1 MAKKYQNKGSFVKAN
16 HVASDLDS
24 DWKKKLAQWNGATEK
39 KIVPQQ
45 QTLSIPTISTQKDV
59 SPESIDPGV
68 DTENAPVIINN
79 MKPQFSTK
87 AAGLS
92 SALYTNDSLIMATPG
107 KKQAIVLTEKY
118 DQYRNYTPE
127 KKNFKT
133 SPIIDKPKF
142 VITQPLYPLPGY
154 AESDA
159 PIALIDDP
167 RGMTSNNRKD
177 LLGFKPVLEK
187 RFFGREFNDNIHIQL
202 IYNILDIDK
211 LLAPY
216 INAIAVSINQ
226 MLPKSD
232 TAASG
237 RDEDMIGNFYL
248 GNPYDFVATV
258 DRAGFPW
265 SDNDWNNLLILRK
278 QMDDLFQN
286 PQMSYFG
293 NVLYSQDLKKPK
305 KGSEKGTQKYANNEA
320 EQKKKL
326 YYIYWLIS
334 FARMSLAHS
343 KEYRDILFL
352 LDSSPSDEVWNTFKN
367 VFKSSNPPH
376 DIDTAI
382 REARGTLN
390 KIYKAKVNKIDDD
403 FIKNAKVNLS
413 IISKVLNEPI
423 SQNLL
428 TEYYVFA
435 KRKDHRNT
443 GYSIRSLRELLIRTN
458 IGTDDSKSHDTIY
471 SAFQN
476 DEDAISSVR
485 QKLNTVLDFIIWRY
499 YTTDAEKDD
508 STGLPLGHSDREEQF
523 IGKLRGA
530 SLSKSNLKTGDV
542 GDILFFSPQED
553 NAWKRSLETKHKND
567 CPENRKKLEKEI
579 EAIIAKRDIYRKEAE
594 VIWSA
599 LSKNIEQ
606 AVTLIK
612 PEFIAEFKGSDDST
626 FPKVKMQDS
635 DSDHYFSKLMY
646 LLTLFLDGK
655 DINTLLTQLASNF
668 DNIAGYLDIL
678 NDLKMKG
685 IIPEDEHPPFMPQ
698 YTFFNDSRVIAAEL
712 RKVNSIA
719 RMTKADQDVATR
731 ASIRALYI
739 DATEFLGWDGDE
751 DSLNAFI
758 DEHLVPKKKGGKTGY
773 RNFLANNVINN
784 RRFLY
789 MVRFGRPDDLRKIVG
804 SKALVCFVLDRM
816 PSEQIEK
823 YYINV
828 SATDGKN
835 LKKANKEDMINVLAE
850 KLSMFEASSLAD
862 IQTSKNAPRE
872 KRPEAE
878 RMKALVS
885 LYLTVTYLVVKNLI
899 NINYRYF
906 LGFHV
911 LERDA
916 ELRGVGGIKNDY
928 TKLTQKSLKT
938 PATTSNG
945 KRFQRYFR
953 AYHMENN
960 NQMRQAITQFR
971 NHVEHI
977 NIINALCKYYER
989 IETVP
994 SYFGLYHYLM
1004 QLWLCGQ
1011 QEQYDEDKR
1020 NPVLN
1025 VPDTRRTYCK
1035 DMVKLLCYPF
1045 GYNLSRYKTLT
1056 IEGLFDK
1063 NESSEDDTTSPEEPL
1078 PKPTTDVPSELYYR
1092 SAKALTTD
1100 HDIVPAEGMQTTFYA
1115 GNKRYSGTLIRLTT
1129 NSAVKKRKD
1138 GSVPT
1143 VYRLDAAAMSND
1155 GAMFYMDDDNA
1166 WYVSSI
1172 PYKYLTK
1179 V

>member
-1 MAKKYQNKGSFVKAN
+1 MHEAAVFHKGGRTF
-16 HVASDLDS
+16 
-24 DWKKKLAQWNGATEK
+24 
-39 KIVPQQ
+39 IR
-45 QTLSIPTISTQKDV
+45 
-59 SPESIDPGV
+59 
-68 DTENAPVIINN
+68 
-79 MKPQFSTK
+79 
-87 AAGLS
+87 
-92 SALYTNDSLIMATPG
+92 ALYKGFSDHGNAG
-107 KKQAIVLTEKY
+107 KKQTIVLTEKY
-118 DQYRNYTPE
+118 DQYRNYTPKE
-127 KKNFKT
+127 KSFKT
-133 SPIIDKPKF
+133 SPIIGKPKF
-142 VITQPLYPLPGY
+142 VITEPLYPLPGN
-154 AESDA
+154 AESDS
-159 PIALIDDP
+159 PLALIDDP
-167 RGMTSNNRKD
+167 RGKTSTCKKD
-177 LLGFKPVLEK
+177 LLGFKPVLEN

-226 MLPKSD
+226 MLPKSEA
-232 TAASG
+232 AASG

-248 GNPYDFVATV
+248 GNPYDFVASV

-293 NVLYSQDLKKPK
+293 DVLYSQDLKKPK
-305 KGSEKGTQKYANNEA
+305 KGSEKGTKNYENKEA

-352 LDSSPSDEVWNTFKN
+352 LDSSPSDDVWAE
-367 VFKSSNPPH
+367 FKSKFNSTQSPH
-376 DIDTAI
+376 DICKAI
-382 REARGTLN
+382 QEARGTLN
-390 KIYKAKVNKIDDD
+390 DIYKAKTEKIDDD
-403 FIKNAKVNLS
+403 FIKNAKVNLT
-413 IISKVLNEPI
+413 IISKALNEPI

-428 TEYYVFA
+428 TEYYIFA

-443 GYSIRSLRELLIRTN
+443 GYSIRFLRELLIRTN
-458 IGTDDSKSHDTIY
+458 VGTDGNKSHDTIY
-471 SAFQN
+471 GSYN
-476 DEDAISSVR
+476 NNEKTISSVR
-485 QKLNTVLDFIIWRY
+485 QKLNMVLDFIIWRY
-499 YTTDAEKDD
+499 YTDGADKDD
-508 STGLPLGHSDREEQF
+508 NTGLPLSHSDREEQL

-553 NAWKRSLETKHKND
+553 NAWRRSLETKHKND
-567 CPENRKKLEKEI
+567 SPENRKKLEKEI
-579 EAIIAKRDIYRKEAE
+579 AAIIAKRDIYRKEAE
-594 VIWSA
+594 ILWSA
-599 LSKNIEQ
+599 ISEKIKLAVGLIQPRNIS
-606 AVTLIK
+606 
-612 PEFIAEFKGSDDST
+612 EFKNSDDSI

-635 DSDHYFSKLMY
+635 GSDHYFSKLMY

-685 IIPEDEHPPFMPQ
+685 IISEDEHPSFVPQ
-698 YTFFNDSRVIAAEL
+698 YAFFNDSRVIAAEL
-712 RKVNSIA
+712 RKVNSVA
-719 RMTKADQDVATR
+719 RMTKADQVD
-731 ASIRALYI
+731 SMRALYI

-751 DSLNAFI
+751 NSLNAFI

-773 RNFLANNVINN
+773 RNFLASNVINN
-784 RRFLY
+784 RRFRY

-804 SKALVCFVLDRM
+804 SKALVCFVLNRM
-816 PSEQIEK
+816 PAEQVKK
-823 YYINV
+823 YYKAITV
-828 SATDGKN
+828 PDGKN
-835 LKKANKEDMINVLAE
+835 RKAAKNEDMLNVLAE
-850 KLSMFEASSLAD
+850 KLSSFAANSLAD
-862 IQTSKNAPRE
+862 IQTSRNAPRE
-872 KRPEAE
+872 KRLEAE

-885 LYLTVTYLVVKNLI
+885 LYLTVTYLIVKNLI

-916 ELRGVGGIKNDY
+916 ELREVGGIKSDY
-928 TKLTQKSLKT
+928 TKLTKKSLET
-938 PATTSNG
+938 PATTSTG
-945 KRFQRYFR
+945 KRFQRYFI

-960 NQMRQAITQFR
+960 RQMQLAISQFR

-977 NIINALCKYYER
+977 NIINALCKYYGR
-989 IETVP
+989 IEIVP

-1004 QLWLCGQ
+1004 QLWLSGQ
-1011 QEQYDEDKR
+1011 QEKYEAEKR
-1020 NPVLN
+1020 NPVLS

-1035 DMVKLLCYPF
+1035 DTVKLLCYPF

-1063 NESSEDDTTSPEEPL
+1063 NESSEDDPTKPSEDATTNREELL
-1078 PKPTTDVPSELYYR
+1078 PKPTSDVPSELYYR
-1092 SAKALTTD
+1092 STKELSND
-1100 HDIVPAEGMQTTFYA
+1100 HDIVPAKGMKTTFYA
-1115 GNKRYSGTLIRLTT
+1115 RNKRYYGTLIRLTES
-1129 NSAVKKRKD
+1129 SAVKKRKD

-1143 VYRLDAAAMSND
+1143 VYRLDADAMSED
-1155 GAMFYMDDDNA
+1155 GAMFYKDDDNA

-1172 PYKYLTK
+1172 PCKFLTK